1 MFKNFIVKFPNTQDV
16 YALINGE
23 LTACKVLRVVA
34 KVDKCTSYVIC
45 ESPDGVQ
52 NSFKA
57 SELYSSVD
65 AYKKGNTVATIKPE
79 LKTLLPGCTE
89 KVESDEE
96 GEFFNKF
103 FWMMVDGEPKK
114 VNLKTEKSVV
124 FNALTRKAIGVEL
137 PKEFY
142 STREECV
149 MWNDINVV
157 EADGT
162 KRVQKSA
169 RRSLLLTDEQQAI
182 IDQLCDILKKAKD
195 AKIKLGYEINNDELM
210 AINVTEH
217 PNATFCY
224 HGDVDERNQ
233 IGVDESLPWTR
244 YRVNGFP
251 GLLYVNDESCID
263 LGDKL
268 D

>member
-34 KVDKCTSYVIC
+34 KVDKCESYVIC

-57 SELYSSVD
+57 NELYSSVS
-65 AYKKGNTVATIKPE
+65 AYEKGNTVSTIKPE
-79 LKTLLPGCTE
+79 LRDLLPGCTE
-89 KVESDEE
+89 KVDSAEE
-96 GEFFNKF
+96 GYFFNKY

-114 VNLKTEKSVV
+114 VNLETEKRVV
-124 FNALTRKAIGVEL
+124 FNALTRKPIDVEL

-149 MWNDINVV
+149 LWNDINVV

-162 KRVQKSA
+162 KRIQKSA

-182 IDQLCDILKKAKD
+182 MDELCAVLKKAKD
-195 AKIKLGYEINNDELM
+195 AKIKLGYDANEDDLT

-224 HGDVDERNQ
+224 LGDVDERNQ
-233 IGVDESLPWTR
+233 IGADETLPWTR